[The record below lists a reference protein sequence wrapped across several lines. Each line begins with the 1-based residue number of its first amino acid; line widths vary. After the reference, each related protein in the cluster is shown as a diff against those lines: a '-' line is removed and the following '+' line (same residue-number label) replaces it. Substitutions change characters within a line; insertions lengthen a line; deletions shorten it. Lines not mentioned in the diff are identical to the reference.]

1 MQRVHP
7 DALVVGDD
15 LHASVQPGGAQPEG
29 VGPASHGQRRL
40 TNHHGYADA
49 QEDVSGAVAQYG
61 RQSAQLVLAFGA
73 QAIHTGGQCHVALGR
88 SLAGAVEDDRSS
100 GK

>member
-1 MQRVHP
+1 
-7 DALVVGDD
+7 
-15 LHASVQPGGAQPEG
+15 
-29 VGPASHGQRRL
+29 
-40 TNHHGYADA
+40 
-49 QEDVSGAVAQYG
+49 VAQYG
-61 RQSAQLVLAFGA
+61 RQSAQLVLAFDV